1 MEVLEFEKRY
11 WKAMEQRDID
21 TVKNLTRFPCII
33 TGKTGVRKVDETEFH
48 KNFESSKNMQ
58 MKVLEISDITSQAIN
73 ETTTIIA
80 YIVKLEYV
88 VDGQVSTFC
97 CACTSTWVKENDQW
111 LCAMH
116 TESDLEK

>member
-1 MEVLEFEKRY
+1 MKALEFEKRY
-11 WKAMEQRDID
+11 WEAMEHRDID
-21 TVKNLTRFPCII
+21 TVKSLTRFPCIT
-33 TGKTGVRKVDETEFH
+33 TGKTGVRKVDESEFH

-58 MKVLEISDITSQAIN
+58 MRVLDISDITSQAIN

-80 YIVKLEYV
+80 YIIQLEYI
-88 VDGQVSTFC
+88 VDGQASAFR

>member
-1 MEVLEFEKRY
+1 MEALEFEKQY
-11 WKAMEQRDID
+11 WKALEQHDID
-21 TVKNLTRFPCII
+21 TVKNLTRFPCIV

-58 MKVLEISDITSQAIN
+58 MKVLDISDIKSQAIN
-73 ETTTIIA
+73 ETTAVIA
-80 YIVKLEYV
+80 YIVQLEYV
-88 VDGQVSTFC
+88 VDGQASAFR
-97 CACTSTWVKENDQW
+97 CACASTWVKENDQW